1 VHHLSSLF
9 SVYSLVDFTIKLS
22 KAERLE
28 SWQDTQITEKV
39 SEDLG
44 KRSTAGGLI
53 MTGHHKFS
61 ELIKNLLPERQAK
74 IEEKTAQLK
83 QKITLSELIENENQR
98 GV

>member
-1 VHHLSSLF
+1 MHHLSSLF
-9 SVYSLVDFTIKLS
+9 SVYSLVEFTIKLS
-22 KAERLE
+22 KAEGLE
-28 SWQDTQITEKV
+28 SWQDSQTTEEMN
-39 SEDLG
+39 EDLG

-74 IEEKTAQLK
+74 IEKKTAQLK

-98 GV
+98 GL

>member
-1 VHHLSSLF
+1 METL
-9 SVYSLVDFTIKLS
+9 D
-22 KAERLE
+22 
-28 SWQDTQITEKV
+28 SWQDTQIREEM

-61 ELIKNLLPERQAK
+61 ELIKNILPERQAK
-74 IEEKTAQLK
+74 TEEKTAQLK